1 MEGSEFRSRLRAG
14 RDLLVLDRVVG
25 DLLGVD
31 VPRGGLAPRLWGDEE
46 ANGGMKDAT
55 GGRARD
61 VGAERDLIRT
71 AVRRAHQRRARKRP
85 VVSWIR

>member
-1 MEGSEFRSRLRAG
+1 MEGSGFRPRLRAG

-25 DLLGVD
+25 GLLGVD
-31 VPRGGLAPRLWGDEE
+31 VPRAPRLWGDEE
-46 ANGGMKDAT
+46 AYGGNEDAT

-71 AVRRAHQRRARKRP
+71 AVRLAHQRRARKRP
-85 VVSWIR
+85 VVNWIR

>member
-1 MEGSEFRSRLRAG
+1 MEGSEFRARLRAR

-31 VPRGGLAPRLWGDEE
+31 VPRAPRLWGDEE
-46 ANGGMKDAT
+46 AHGGEITAID
-55 GGRARD
+55 GRARD

-71 AVRRAHQRRARKRP
+71 AVQRAHQRRARRRP